1 MKYRKQ
7 DANGDMVFGNGLLDF
22 YIDSPEAVGQSVETR
37 LKLWLG
43 EWFVNV
49 EDGTPYQTNVLGT
62 NKSKSA
68 PIAIRERI
76 FKTPGVTEIVSFD
89 YSIDANAR
97 SIAIRSTI
105 NTIYGQTIVEVNNG
119 F

>member
-43 EWFVNV
+43 EWFLNV
-49 EDGTPYQTNVLGT
+49 EDGTPYQTNVLGK
-62 NKSKSA
+62 NKAKSA
-68 PIAIRERI
+68 QIAIRERI
-76 FKTPGVTEIVSFD
+76 FKTAGVTEIVSFD
-89 YSIDANAR
+89 YDINADTR
-97 SIAIRSTI
+97 KLSVRATI
-105 NTIYGQTIVEVNNG
+105 NTIYGQTTVEVNNG

>member
-1 MKYRKQ
+1 MQ

-22 YIDSPEAVGQSVETR
+22 YIDSPEAVAQSVQTR
-37 LKLWLG
+37 LLLWAG
-43 EWFVNV
+43 EWFLNI

-62 NKSKSA
+62 NKAKSA

-76 FKTPGVTEIVSFD
+76 FKTNGVTEIVSFD
-89 YSIDANAR
+89 YDINAETRHLSIRA
-97 SIAIRSTI
+97 TI
-105 NTIYGQTIVEVNNG
+105 NTIYGQTTVEVNNG

>member
-43 EWFVNV
+43 EWFLNV
-49 EDGTPYQTNVLGT
+49 EDGTSYQTNVLGT
-62 NKSKSA
+62 NKAKSA

-76 FKTPGVTEIVSFD
+76 FKTAGVTEIVSFD
-89 YSIDANAR
+89 YDINADTR
-97 SIAIRSTI
+97 KLSVRATI
-105 NTIYGQTIVEVNNG
+105 NTIYGQTTVEVNNG

>member
-1 MKYRKQ
+1 MRYRKQ
-7 DANGDMVFGNGLLDF
+7 DASGDMVFGNGDLDF

-43 EWFVNV
+43 EWFLNI
-49 EDGTPYQTNVLGT
+49 EEGTPYQTNVLGA

-68 PIAIRERI
+68 PIVIRERI

-89 YSIDANAR
+89 YDINATTR
-97 SIAIRSTI
+97 KISIRSTI
-105 NTIYGQTIVEVNNG
+105 NTIYGQTTVEVNNG